1 MDAVKFI
8 EERNRMCRYF
18 DNGCDGCPASNA
30 CKDELCCAVGQEST
44 MDAKAQIAMVE
55 KWASAHP
62 RRTRQDVF
70 LEQYP
75 EATVADDGILTLCP
89 STISS
94 THRSQYGG
102 CGMRGTPCSDCCR
115 EFWNHEIDLDRF
127 GHSVS

>member
-8 EERNRMCRYF
+8 EERNRMCRSF
-18 DNGCDGCPASNA
+18 DTGCYGCPASN
-30 CKDELCCAVGQEST
+30 CEGELLYCAVGQDST
-44 MDAKAQIAMVE
+44 VDAKDQIDIVE
-55 KWASAHP
+55 KWSAAHK
-62 RRTRQDVF
+62 TRQDVF

-94 THRSQYGG
+94 THRNKYGG

-115 EFWNHEIDLDRF
+115 EFWSQEVD
-127 GHSVS
+127 